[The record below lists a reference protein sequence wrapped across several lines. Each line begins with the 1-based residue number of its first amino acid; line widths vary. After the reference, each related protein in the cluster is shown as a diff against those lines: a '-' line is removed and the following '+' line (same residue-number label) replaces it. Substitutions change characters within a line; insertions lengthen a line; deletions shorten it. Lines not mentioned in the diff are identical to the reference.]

1 MSSNNERGLGVV
13 MKINTDHIYII
24 MMTTTGQNNVKIKIE
39 SNDNDR
45 LSTQPMNIV
54 DSDT

>member
-54 DSDT
+54 DSNT